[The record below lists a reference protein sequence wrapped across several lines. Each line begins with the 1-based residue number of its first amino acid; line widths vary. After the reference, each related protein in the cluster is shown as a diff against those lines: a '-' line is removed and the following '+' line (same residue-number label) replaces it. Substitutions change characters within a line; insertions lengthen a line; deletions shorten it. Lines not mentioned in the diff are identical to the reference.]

1 MLEFSSKHLENFK
14 NSFVKFS
21 EIFLTSW
28 DSDTSA
34 QKLKSKTLNENLQD
48 WIYRS
53 KSL

>member
-34 QKLKSKTLNENLQD
+34 QNATKEQNFKWEFTRLN
-48 WIYRS
+48 I
-53 KSL
+53 